1 MWIQGNRAKKSQL
14 RRKDQQAVPIWAQ
27 VGARAKDA
35 PPGWRVRG
43 VFIYNYIYLFVGVE
57 GTGEV
62 SLITIYFSPIIFSD
76 RGYLLSI
83 HLVTAQPLA

>member
-43 VFIYNYIYLFVGVE
+43 ATSFARQVN
-57 GTGEV
+57 
-62 SLITIYFSPIIFSD
+62 
-76 RGYLLSI
+76 RGLRVLGR
-83 HLVTAQPLA
+83 ARCAW